1 MNSILNSLLDSSLYD
16 LADLPAFK
24 VIKPGAHKVIIDW
37 EEKKINDH
45 PALEMKLKLVE
56 TLELADPSS
65 APDEPGTESSVVF
78 MLDNEFGQGNLKT
91 VLKPIGAHLGIDK
104 LVDIV
109 TWSKGMEVTV
119 ITKQRK
125 DKEDKDRVYLQ
136 VKSVICG

>member
-1 MNSILNSLLDSSLYD
+1 
-16 LADLPAFK
+16 
-24 VIKPGAHKVIIDW
+24 
-37 EEKKINDH
+37 
-45 PALEMKLKLVE
+45 MKLKLVE

-65 APDEPGTESSVVF
+65 TPDEPGTESSVVF